1 MTNKNV
7 KTIQARPFVKW
18 AGGKAR
24 LIDQILYYFP
34 SSFNSY
40 YEPFL
45 GGGSLYFSISPQ
57 KGRLNDLN
65 STLIFVYRTIRDDCA
80 HIVKDLLD
88 LQSDYYALESLDEKA
103 TYYYERRSEFN
114 STHAQTVRK
123 ASLFIFLNKTGFN
136 GMYREN
142 SKGEY
147 NIPFGKHARP
157 MICDVEN
164 LNRVSDVLKE
174 IDITNGHYFEAIS
187 DAKAGDFVYLDPPYV
202 PLNPTSSFT
211 EYQAGGFTEDDQIQ
225 LRDAFVELTQRGCFV
240 MMSNSTSPIVEE
252 LYKDFYFNTISAAR
266 VINAQGMKRGKINEY
281 IITNYDP
288 NFGEY
293 LRINKKSE

>member
-1 MTNKNV
+1 MINKNV

-18 AGGKAR
+18 AGGKTR

-34 SSFNSY
+34 ASFNNY

-57 KGRLNDLN
+57 NGRLNDLN
-65 STLIFVYRTIRDDCA
+65 STLIFVYRTIRDNCLL
-80 HIVKDLLD
+80 IINDLLD
-88 LQSDYYALESLDEKA
+88 LQAEYYALESLDTKA
-103 TYYYERRSEFN
+103 AYYYERRSEFN
-114 STHAQTVRK
+114 SMHSQTVRK

-147 NIPFGKHARP
+147 NIPFGKHSKP
-157 MICDVEN
+157 LICDAVN
-164 LNRVSDVLKE
+164 LERVSNVLKE
-174 IDITNGHYFEAIS
+174 IDITNGHYHEAIR
-187 DAKAGDFVYLDPPYV
+187 DAKAGDFVYLDPPYA

-211 EYQAGGFTEDDQIQ
+211 QYQAGGFGEDDQIQ
-225 LRDAFVELTQRGCFV
+225 LRNVFMELSQRGCLV
-240 MMSNSTSPIVEE
+240 MMSNSTSPLVEE

-281 IITNYDP
+281 IITNYNPDV
-288 NFGEY
+288 GKY
-293 LRINKKSE
+293 LSSRKKSE

>member
-65 STLIFVYRTIRDDCA
+65 STLISVYQTIRDDCA
-80 HIVKDLLD
+80 LIIKDLLS
-88 LQSDYYALESLDEKA
+88 LQSDYYALEGLEEKA
-103 TYYYERRSEFN
+103 TYYYERRNEFN
-114 STHAQTVRK
+114 SIRTQIVRK

-136 GMYREN
+136 GLYREN
-142 SKGEY
+142 SKGEF
-147 NIPFGKHARP
+147 NIPFGKHLKP
-157 MICDVEN
+157 LICDVEN
-164 LNRVSDVLKE
+164 LNRVSEVLKE
-174 IDITNGHYFEAIS
+174 IDITNGHYYEAVS
-187 DAKAGDFVYLDPPYV
+187 DAKAGDFVYLDPPYA

-211 EYQAGGFTEDDQIQ
+211 QYQAGGFLEDDQIQ
-225 LRDAFVELTQRGCFV
+225 LRDVFLELTRRGCYV
-240 MMSNSTSPIVEE
+240 MMSNSTSPLIEK
-252 LYKDFYFNTISAAR
+252 LYKGFYFNIISAAR
-266 VINAQGMKRGKINEY
+266 VINAQGTKRGKINEY

-288 NFGEY
+288 NTGDY
-293 LRINKKSE
+293 LRSNKKFE